1 MTMESNRQETLQ
13 SETIKKLPEGSKA
26 EKIRKGIEERLTE
39 VTSAIREGHPSPDRQ
54 ELVDVGQHILTLFDE
69 LLDEIPMDWEKGPER
84 RMREVSAEELEQ
96 DKTEIGDNR
105 SKLFWEIDSEI
116 GALTKKFDELYE
128 TQADI
133 DTDSFIIRPDKHS
146 IH

>member
-1 MTMESNRQETLQ
+1 MTFESNHKETLQ

-26 EKIRKGIEERLTE
+26 EKIRNGIEERLTE
-39 VTSAIREGHPSPDRQ
+39 VTNAIRGGHPSPARQ
-54 ELVDVGQHILTLFDE
+54 ELVDVGQRTLVLFDE

-84 RMREVSAEELEQ
+84 IVREVSAKELEQ
-96 DKTEIGDNR
+96 DKTEVGDNR
-105 SKLFWEIDSEI
+105 SKRFWEIDSEI
-116 GALTKKFDELYE
+116 GVLTKKFDELYE